1 MAGVPGPE
9 SLVNSEVRIQYSES
23 RILNES
29 LRLSRRRFICKYIL
43 ILCNIIYIIYINIF
57 T

>member
-9 SLVNSEVRIQYSES
+9 SLVNSEVGIQYSES

-29 LRLSRRRFICKYIL
+29 LRLSRCRFICKYIL